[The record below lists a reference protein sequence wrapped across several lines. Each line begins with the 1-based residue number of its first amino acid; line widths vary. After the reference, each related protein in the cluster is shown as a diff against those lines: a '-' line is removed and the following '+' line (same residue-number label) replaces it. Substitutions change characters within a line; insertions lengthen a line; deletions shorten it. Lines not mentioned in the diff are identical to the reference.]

1 MTVKKIKKVG
11 VAMSGGVDSSTTAL
25 LLKQAGYEVA
35 GITGNMIGDNELV
48 EKAKSNCDFL
58 GIEHY
63 VLDLREDFQK
73 EVIDYFIETYK
84 SGSTPN
90 PCAICNNKIKWG
102 KIFDFAINELDCDY
116 FATGHYA
123 NITENNGVY
132 RLERAKCDNKDQLY
146 FLYSLTQKE
155 LSKTIFPLGKYS
167 SKDEIRSIA
176 EQNGLPSKSFK
187 DSQGVCFI
195 KKPLSVKKYLFR
207 QFGEQRGK
215 VINTSTGKVIGKHTG
230 YYQYTVGQRKGLG
243 IADKYPL
250 YVTQIDAENNIV
262 YLGYE
267 EDTYGRELEI
277 TNINWQQEEFK
288 NRKFR
293 AQAKIRYNSPSRLC
307 TVYPAESGV
316 KIIFDEPVFA
326 IAKGQFGVIYDEN
339 NSYLIA
345 GGKIL

>member
-1 MTVKKIKKVG
+1 MTNKQLKKVG

-25 LLKQAGYEVA
+25 LLKQAGYEVV
-35 GITGNMIGDNELV
+35 GITGNMTGDEELLK
-48 EKAKSNCDFL
+48 KAKYNCDFL

-63 VLDLREDFQK
+63 VLDLREEFQK
-73 EVIDYFIETYK
+73 NVIDYFISTYK

-90 PCAICNNKIKWG
+90 PCAICNSKVKWG
-102 KIFDFAINELDCDY
+102 KIFDFAINKLNCDY

-123 NITENNGVY
+123 NITENDGVY

-146 FLYSLTQKE
+146 FLYSLKQEE
-155 LSKTIFPLGKYS
+155 LDKTIFPLGKYS
-167 SKDEIRSIA
+167 SKDEIREIA
-176 EQNGLPSKSFK
+176 AKNGLPSKSYK

-215 VINTSTGKVIGKHTG
+215 VINISTGKVIGKHTG

-250 YVTQIDAENNIV
+250 YVTKIDAENNIV

-267 EDTYGRELEI
+267 EDTYGKEVEI
-277 TNINWQQEEFK
+277 TNINWQQKSFVGKE
-288 NRKFR
+288 FR
-293 AQAKIRYNSPSRLC
+293 AQAKIRYNSPSKLC
-307 TVYPAESGV
+307 NVYPTENGV

-326 IAKGQFGVIYDEN
+326 IAKGQFGVIYDET

-345 GGKIL
+345 GGKIV

>member
-1 MTVKKIKKVG
+1 MQNNQKIG

-25 LLKQAGYEVA
+25 LLKKAGYEVV
-35 GITGNMIGDNELV
+35 GITGNMTGDTQLLQ
-48 EKAKSNCDFL
+48 KAKYNCDFI
-58 GIEHY
+58 GIEHH
-63 VLDLREDFQK
+63 VLNLQEEFQK
-73 EVIDYFIETYK
+73 EVIDYFVETYK
-84 SGSTPN
+84 NGSTPN
-90 PCAICNNKIKWG
+90 PCAMCNNKVKWG
-102 KIFDFAINELDCDY
+102 AIFDYAINTLGCAK

-123 NITENNGVY
+123 NITENDGIY

-155 LSKTIFPLGKYS
+155 LSKTIFPLGGYS
-167 SKDEIRSIA
+167 SKEEIRQIA
-176 EQNGLPSKSFK
+176 ENNGLPSKSYK

-195 KKPLSVKKYLFR
+195 KKPMSVKKYLFR

-215 VINTSTGKVIGKHTG
+215 VINISTGKVIGKHTG
-230 YYQYTVGQRKGLG
+230 YYQFTVGQRKGLG

-250 YVTQIDAENNIV
+250 YVTNIDAQNNIV

-267 EDTYGRELEI
+267 NDTYGKELEI
-277 TNINWQQEEFK
+277 TDINWQQEEFK
-288 NRKFR
+288 NKEFR

-307 TVYPAESGV
+307 TVYPNENGV

-326 IAKGQFGVIYDEN
+326 IAKGQIAVIYDET
-339 NSYLIA
+339 NSYLIS

>member
-1 MTVKKIKKVG
+1 MAKDKTKIA

-25 LLKQAGYEVA
+25 LLKKQGYEVA
-35 GITGNMIGDNELV
+35 GITGDMIGDSELLA
-48 EKAKSNCDFL
+48 KAKSNCEFL
-58 GIEHY
+58 GIEHHI
-63 VLDLREDFQK
+63 LDLKEKFQK
-73 EVIDYFIETYK
+73 EVIEYFNETYK
-84 SGSTPN
+84 AGSTPN
-90 PCAICNNKIKWG
+90 PCALCNSKVKWG
-102 KIFDFAINELDCDY
+102 AIFDYAINELGCDL

-123 NITENNGVY
+123 NITEHDGIY

-155 LSKTIFPLGKYS
+155 LSKTIFPLGKYT
-167 SKDEIRSIA
+167 SKEEIRQIA
-176 EQNGLPSKSFK
+176 AENGLPSKSYK

-215 VINTSTGKVIGKHTG
+215 VINISTGKVIGKHTG

-267 EDTYGRELEI
+267 EDAYGKELEI
-277 TNINWQQEEFK
+277 TEINWQQETFKNKEFK
-288 NRKFR
+288 
-293 AQAKIRYNSPSRLC
+293 AQGKIRYNSPARPCLVC
-307 TVYPAESGV
+307 PTANGV
-316 KIIFDEPVFA
+316 KITFDEPVFA
-326 IAKGQFGVIYDEN
+326 IAKGQFGVIYDET

-345 GGKIL
+345 GGKIV

>member
-1 MTVKKIKKVG
+1 MENKQKIG

-25 LLKQAGYEVA
+25 LLKKQGYDVV
-35 GITGNMIGDNELV
+35 GITGNMTGDEELLK
-48 EKAKSNCDFL
+48 KAKFNCDFL
-58 GIEHY
+58 GIEHHI
-63 VLDLREDFQK
+63 LDLQETFQK
-73 EVIDYFIETYK
+73 EVINYFIETYRA
-84 SGSTPN
+84 GSTPN
-90 PCAICNNKIKWG
+90 PCAICNIKVKWNAL
-102 KIFDFAINELDCDY
+102 FNYAINELGCDK

-123 NITENNGVY
+123 NITEHNGIY
-132 RLERAKCDNKDQLY
+132 RLERAECDNKDQLY
-146 FLYSLTQKE
+146 FLFSLTQKE

-167 SKDEIRSIA
+167 SKDEIRKIA
-176 EQNGLPSKSFK
+176 DENGLPSKSYK

-215 VINTSTGKVIGKHTG
+215 VINISTGKVIGKHTG

-267 EDTYGRELEI
+267 EDAYGRELEI
-277 TNINWQQEEFK
+277 TNVNWQQEEFK
-288 NRKFR
+288 GQEFR
-293 AQAKIRYNSPSRLC
+293 ARAKIRYNSPSRVC
-307 TVYPAESGV
+307 TVYPVQDGV

-326 IAKGQFGVIYDEN
+326 IAKGQFGVIYDET
-339 NSYLIA
+339 NSFLIA
-345 GGKIL
+345 GGKIK